1 MNYNQLFIDG
11 QWVPGSSGHTID
23 VLNPWSEEVIA
34 QVPRGTEEDVNKAVA
49 AARRAFGG
57 WAATPMAERIEIVSA
72 ALADF
77 ESKRALLIDLEIDEL
92 GQPAAWTEAKH
103 VQMPYDRIASY
114 LKIASEY
121 AFETPLS
128 TGVIRREPIG
138 VVGALT
144 PWNYPLGQVVQKVIP
159 AILTG
164 NTVILKPS
172 QHTPLSAY
180 HLVESLAK
188 AGLPAGVLNLV
199 TGAGG
204 EVGNAL
210 CLHPQVDMIS
220 FTGSTA
226 SGREVGRNALSTIK
240 KFALELGGKSPYLC
254 LPGTDYSKAA
264 KAVAASAFSNS
275 GQTCVAFTRF
285 VVPEADLELALA
297 ALKEAAKAWIA
308 GDPRDERSTLGPV
321 INAKQYQKVCDLVA
335 SGLADG
341 AKIVIGEAP
350 DHAASHHVVSPIV
363 FADVRSDMRIVS
375 EEIFGPVLVVQ
386 TYKNVE
392 EGIAIANDT
401 PYGLGA
407 AVAGPA
413 EEALEAAKALRAGQV
428 FVNDGVRDIMG
439 PFGGYKES
447 GIGREGGVIGF
458 EEYLEIKALFA

>member
-1 MNYNQLFIDG
+1 MNYNQLYING
-11 QWVPGSSGHTID
+11 QWTPGTSGKAID
-23 VLNPWSEEVIA
+23 VLNPWSDEVIA
-34 QVPRGTEEDVNKAVA
+34 QVPRGNEEDVNHAVTA
-49 AARRAFGG
+49 AVQAFPG
-57 WAATPMAERIEIVSA
+57 WSATAMEERIAIVRA

-77 ESKRALLIDLEIDEL
+77 ESQRQTLIDLEIDEL

-103 VQMPYDRIASY
+103 VQMPYDRIDSY
-114 LKIASEY
+114 LKIAAEY
-121 AFETPLS
+121 DFETPLS

-138 VVGALT
+138 VVGCLT

-159 AILTG
+159 AILSG

-180 HLVESLAK
+180 HLVAAFDK

-240 KFALELGGKSPYLC
+240 KFALELGGKSPFLC
-254 LPGTDYSKAA
+254 LPGTDYAQAA
-264 KAVAASAFSNS
+264 KGVCASAFSNS

-285 VVPEADLELALA
+285 VIPEKDFDEAVA
-297 ALKEAAKAWIA
+297 ALKEAAKKWVA
-308 GDPRDERSTLGPV
+308 GNPREEGVTLGPV
-321 INAKQYQKVCDLVA
+321 VNAKQYQKVCDYIA

-341 AKIVIGEAP
+341 AEIIIGEAP
-350 DHAASHHVVSPIV
+350 DPGAKHHVVQPIV
-363 FADVRSDMRIVS
+363 FAHVRNDMRIVA
-375 EEIFGPVLVVQ
+375 EEIFGPVLVIQ
-386 TYKNVE
+386 TYQTVE

-407 AVAGPA
+407 AVNGPQ
-413 EEALEAAKALRAGQV
+413 EAAVEAGKALRAGQV
-428 FVNDGVRDIMG
+428 FVNNGSRDIMG

-458 EEYLEIKALFA
+458 EEYLEIKALFS